1 MTSTLKKNKE
11 GGKYRYIGR
20 YLTTNRQVKKK
31 KNIQR
36 DAAKHRM
43 SAAKKVENSGS
54 MMINKNETLEINV
67 SES

>member
-31 KNIQR
+31 K
-36 DAAKHRM
+36 KY
-43 SAAKKVENSGS
+43 STGCGKTPYVGS
-54 MMINKNETLEINV
+54 EESRKLRINDD
-67 SES
+67 